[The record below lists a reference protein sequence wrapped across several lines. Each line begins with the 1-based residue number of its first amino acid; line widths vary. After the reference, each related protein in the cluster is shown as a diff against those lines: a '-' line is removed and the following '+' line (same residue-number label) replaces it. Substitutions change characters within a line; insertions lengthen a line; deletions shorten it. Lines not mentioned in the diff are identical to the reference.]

1 LKDIVLTGPFFT
13 LDFGFEFLKSAGMRT
28 ILLALICVF
37 ILFACSNGPEIP
49 ETVQAA
55 LDKLPDDVNYNTQVK
70 PVLSDRCFKCHGP
83 DKNKVESGLQ
93 LTNFESA
100 TQKLESEQSAI
111 VPGNLERSEL
121 IRRILSADPEEMMPP
136 PASHLTLS
144 DEEKALLIKWIES
157 GAQYQE
163 HWSLTGIETPKVPRV
178 GKNWISKWGI
188 REDQETTWV
197 QNEIDNFSLVKM
209 KEQGLNPNG
218 KADKNKLLRRVYMD
232 LTGLPPSVAEVN
244 SFLKD
249 NSSNAFEKVVD
260 KLLASPHFGEQQA
273 ITWLDVARYADT
285 HGYQDDG
292 MRNVY
297 PYRDW
302 VIQAFNQNLPFDK
315 FVKWQLAGDLMPNAT
330 REMIIA
336 TSFNRQHAQSQEGG
350 IVVEEYL
357 TEYVADRTNTFGKAF
372 LGLTMECA
380 RCHDHKYD
388 PISNKDYYS
397 LFAFF
402 NQNKEYGEVPYNGEA
417 APTLLLTDRETEEK
431 VRYIRENIAIQ
442 EKGMKAKASATQDG
456 FNTFRAQAR
465 SQSPNATILKRELL
479 VHLDFENS
487 AKDKYPNRGDRDI
500 EALLSG
506 DADRRP
512 LMVSGKHGNAVELR
526 GDCGIQLIAGADRK
540 AKETSDRFYKGLNF
554 ERNQPFT
561 ISFWFKSL
569 EAGLTGPLIT
579 KNNGEFEGFRGY
591 DIELNTD
598 ETLSVRMMYV
608 YPSNGIELRT
618 NEKISVG
625 EWHHTLLSYDGS
637 AKAEGLKLFLDGK
650 PANVKILSDNLTK
663 SILHGEKKSNWN
675 FSPFEIGKNFRSSIE
690 KVQFDELRIYK
701 RRLSALEAEALYRND
716 DTVSLESSEEKL
728 YEYYLWNVDENF
740 ARHQEQLSSLRFE
753 ETQVM
758 TDVPEV
764 MVMLELPP
772 DQQRKTHVLN
782 RGAYDSPGA
791 EVTAETPLRL
801 GKLPSHYPRN
811 RLGLAQWLLD
821 EENPLFARVMVNRFW
836 MQFFGNGLVKTQ
848 EDFGNQG
855 NYPTHPELLDWLAA
869 KFREDHWD
877 VKKFVKRIVMSAT
890 YQQSSVA
897 DATTLEKD
905 PENAW
910 LARGPSYRYSAEQV
924 RDNALAA
931 SGLLARKIGG
941 PSVYPYQPGGI
952 WEALA
957 TRNAVSYTQQ
967 HGDSLYRRSMY
978 TIWKRSSPP
987 PMMLIFDAADR
998 SLCAVRRQRT
1008 ATPLQA
1014 LVTMNDPQFVEAAR
1028 VMAERSI
1035 RSEKTVPARISWFFL
1050 AAVSREPRAA
1060 ELEAMEEL
1068 LALELKHFKEQPV
1081 AASKLLKT
1089 GDWPTDNS
1097 LEPSEVAAYT
1107 VVANTILN
1115 YDEALVKR

>member
-1 LKDIVLTGPFFT
+1 
-13 LDFGFEFLKSAGMRT
+13 MRT
-28 ILLALICVF
+28 ILLVLICGSIV
-37 ILFACSNGPEIP
+37 LACSKGPEIP

-55 LDKLPDDVNYNTQVK
+55 LDQLPDKVNYNTQVK

-93 LTNFESA
+93 LTNFDAA
-100 TQKLESEQSAI
+100 TKKLESEQSAI
-111 VPGNLERSEL
+111 VPGDLGQSEL
-121 IRRILSADPEEMMPP
+121 VRRILSPDPEEMMPP
-136 PASHLTLS
+136 PNSHLALS

-163 HWSLTGIETPKVPRV
+163 HWSLTAIQTPRVPRV
-178 GKNWISKWGI
+178 GKNWISKWGL
-188 REDQETTWV
+188 RDDDETGWI
-197 QNEIDNFSLVKM
+197 QNEIDNFSMVKM
-209 KEQGLNPNG
+209 KEHGLSPAA

-244 SFLKD
+244 SFVKD
-249 NSSNAFEKVVD
+249 NSPDAFEKVVD

-273 ITWLDVARYADT
+273 NTWLDLARYADT

-292 MRNVY
+292 MRNVF

-315 FVKWQLAGDLMPNAT
+315 FVTWQLAGDLLPNAT

-350 IVVEEYL
+350 IVPEEYL

-388 PISNKDYYS
+388 PISAKDYYS

-417 APTLLLTDRETEEK
+417 APTLLLTDSAIEEK
-431 VRYIRENIAIQ
+431 IRYIRKNIAFE
-442 EKGMKAKASATQDG
+442 EKALSGKASDTQKG
-456 FNTFRAQAR
+456 FDAFRGQVR
-465 SQSPNATILKRELL
+465 SLTSDASVLKKELL

-487 AKDKYPNRGDRDI
+487 VKDKFVNLGDRDI
-500 EALLSG
+500 EALVSG
-506 DADRRP
+506 DVDRRP
-512 LMVSGKHGNAVELR
+512 LSVRGKHGNAVELR
-526 GDCGIQLIAGADRK
+526 GDCGIQLIAGADRNSK
-540 AKETSDRFYKGLNF
+540 QVSDRFYKGLNF

-561 ISFWFKSL
+561 VSFWFKGL
-569 EAGLTGPLIT
+569 EAGLSGPLIT
-579 KNNGEFEGFRGY
+579 RNNGEFEGFRGY
-591 DIELNTD
+591 DIELNKD

-618 NEKISVG
+618 NESISVG
-625 EWHHTLLSYDGS
+625 EWHHSVLTYDGS
-637 AKAEGLKLFLDGK
+637 AKADGLRLFLDGK
-650 PANVKILSDNLTK
+650 PAKVKILSDNLTK
-663 SILHGEKKSNWN
+663 SILHGERKSNWN
-675 FSPFEIGKNFRSSIE
+675 FSPFEIGKNYRSTIE

-701 RRLSALEAEALYRND
+701 RKLSALEAEALYRND
-716 DTVSLESSEEKL
+716 MVVSFDAGEEKL
-728 YEYYLWNVDENF
+728 YEYYLWNIDKNF
-740 ARHQEQLSSLRFE
+740 AQYQKQLSSLRLQ

-758 TDVPEV
+758 TDIPEL

-772 DQQRKTHVLN
+772 DQQRKTHVLD
-782 RGAYDSPGA
+782 RGAYDSPGE

-821 EENPLFARVMVNRFW
+821 AENPLFARVMVNRFW

-869 KFREDHWD
+869 TFRADQWD
-877 VKKFVKRIVMSAT
+877 VKKFIKRIVMSAT

-897 DATTLEKD
+897 NSEAIEQD

-931 SGLLARKIGG
+931 SGLLVRKIGG

-957 TRNAVSYTQQ
+957 TRNAVSYMQQ
-967 HGDSLYRRSMY
+967 HGDSLYRRSLY

-1035 RSEKTVPARISWFFL
+1035 SLEKTARGRINWFFL
-1050 AAVSREPRAA
+1050 AAVSREPRPA

-1081 AASKLLKT
+1081 AASRLLET
-1089 GDWPTDNS
+1089 GDRPRDKS
-1097 LEPSEVAAYT
+1097 LEPAEVAAYT
-1107 VVANTILN
+1107 IVANAILN